1 MVNYTWND
9 VLTLQVECEYGISM
23 RHNIWLVYEL
33 WNQDFRMPVA
43 ASDHRRTLSLPFPS
57 LFSPYTSLCLIRT
70 KSTSVSVPFCV
81 RILVKWQSTVCFE
94 FCQSPGSCYY
104 SLLSSTCS
112 HSLGSKIRGYSS
124 SPESQVLTLAD
135 LTPPTS
141 DVNISTRFRNGGS
154 SLGISQPLRSSYPD
168 LRNGTSHLSP
178 RDAEVSGGC
187 PLVKVLA
194 PAK

>member
-1 MVNYTWND
+1 MNTAYPCDITFDWCMSFG
-9 VLTLQVECEYGISM
+9 TRISECQ
-23 RHNIWLVYEL
+23 WQLVTTGGP
-33 WNQDFRMPVA
+33 F
-43 ASDHRRTLSLPFPS
+43 PFPS

-187 PLVKVLA
+187 PLVSYSL
-194 PAK
+194 